1 MEPGQQCPGSF
12 SFLGLK
18 YYFYAQRNRLKFLPQ
33 LLAFVTNS
41 TGQFPNETYL
51 NGLRDNPESTLA
63 VLYDEFRKPVI
74 QAISTLGGSDADGAV
89 FFLAAAN
96 DAARLARAG
105 EAPVHVPVFEWI
117 KALAIAHYRDWLQ
130 ERGQTTP
137 SQDDSMTLA
146 LPGTEALRLTRR
158 RIFAWKRLHRLDH
171 DCRQSLLEQA
181 REMPSEETEVAPPG
195 KETDCVKQY
204 LTHLQTAGAPLTEMP
219 DWVLEALRDQE
230 AYTVWQRTQTLENQW
245 SAGQPA
251 APESNR
257 TWPWAIA
264 ALLLVAIGY
273 GAYQFFYRPKTAAE
287 VFADN
292 FAPPP
297 SLLGDLES
305 RYGAELGNDSVTAR
319 PNECMRLLQE
329 ADVYYRAKEFESALD
344 PLLLIVLDSN
354 SICQSDA
361 WYFLGIIQLELEDP
375 ATAIQCFAKIE
386 DLTRYGEDLYWYQ
399 ALAFVQLAKENPLMR
414 DKARRAVE
422 RAIGNTQDD
431 SRREQAEKMLH
442 QLSQ

>member
-1 MEPGQQCPGSF
+1 MT
-12 SFLGLK
+12 
-18 YYFYAQRNRLKFLPQ
+18 Y
-33 LLAFVTNS
+33 T

-63 VLYDEFRKPVI
+63 VVYDEFRRPVI
-74 QAISTLGGSDADGAV
+74 SAVTARGGSEADGAV
-89 FFLAAAN
+89 FFQAAAV

-105 EAPVHVPVFEWI
+105 QAPAIIPVLQWLEA
-117 KALAIAHYRDWLQ
+117 LSLAHYRDWLE
-130 ERGQTTP
+130 ERGQSVP
-137 SQDDSMTLA
+137 IEGELPEENIAAMLPDSA
-146 LPGTEALRLTRR
+146 ALRNTRSH
-158 RIFAWKRLHRLDH
+158 IFAWKRLQRLEPA
-171 DCRQSLLEQA
+171 CRQQLLEQA
-181 REMPSEETEVAPPG
+181 QLPAEETPDAGEPEHP
-195 KETDCVKQY
+195 ENQSDCTRQY
-204 LTHLQTAGAPLTEMP
+204 LTQLQNTAAAPETLPE
-219 DWVLEALRDQE
+219 WALAALRDRE
-230 AYTVWQRTQTLENQW
+230 GYAVWKRTQALENQW
-245 SAGQPA
+245 SAGEPVAQEP
-251 APESNR
+251 SR
-257 TWPWAIA
+257 IWPWAII
-264 ALLLVAIGY
+264 ALLVVAVGY

-297 SLLGDLES
+297 SLLDDLGA
-305 RYGAELGNDSVTAR
+305 RYGAEMGNDSVTAR

-329 ADVYYRAKEFESALD
+329 ADVYYRAKEFEAALD
-344 PLLLIVLDSN
+344 PLLLIVLDST

-414 DKARRAVE
+414 DKAHRAVE
-422 RAIGNTQDD
+422 RALGNTNDPA
-431 SRREQAEKMLH
+431 RREQARKMLQ